1 MRCPFCGYEESKV
14 IDSRP
19 TDEGEKIRR
28 RRECLEIWHRLM
40 SHKPYVQGH
49 EKGHENYLSQTPGHI
64 QGVIHLHRE
73 IIIQQ
78 AQDYGREEYDAG

>member
-1 MRCPFCGYEESKV
+1 MVIIKPEGKSKYY
-14 IDSRP
+14 IWDNKSQ
-19 TDEGEKIRR
+19 GHILKR

-49 EKGHENYLSQTPGHI
+49 EKGHENYLSQTPGYI